1 MPKDYQ
7 YDVFIAHASEDK
19 DTIARPLAKLLQ
31 ALGLKVWFDE
41 FSLQAGDSLSRSID
55 KGLALS
61 RFGVVILSKNFF
73 KKEWTEYELR
83 GLVSREIG
91 RDKTVLPIWH
101 QVTREEVLSFSPP
114 LADKLA
120 LNTSNDSLEAI
131 AIKLLKVIK
140 PHLYKNLQRFLWWRK
155 KIENAQHAVI
165 SINELKVN
173 EKPRHSELPLPLM
186 VRANMVAHILGEVA
200 GFTFEEFVE
209 NLKKDMEP
217 ARELAVWE
225 RIASAFLDIVAKEQ
239 LNLAAQKKEI
249 FHKLLWISFQ
259 PLDESLVRELPADQD
274 PLLRVALLAYLNTG
288 SL

>member
-41 FSLQAGDSLSRSID
+41 FSLQVGDSLSRSID

-173 EKPRHSELPLPLM
+173 EKPRHSELPPPLM
-186 VRANMVAHILGEVA
+186 VRANIVAHILGEVA
-200 GFTFEEFVE
+200 SFTFEEFVG

-259 PLDESLVRELPADQD
+259 PLDESLVRKLLADQD

>member
-1 MPKDYQ
+1 VPKDYQ

-41 FSLQAGDSLSRSID
+41 FSLQVGDSLSRSID

-61 RFGVVILSKNFF
+61 RFGVVILSKSFF
-73 KKEWTEYELR
+73 KKEWPEYELR
-83 GLVSREIG
+83 GLVSKEIG
-91 RDKTVLPIWH
+91 RDKAVLPIWH

-120 LNTSNDSLEAI
+120 LNTSNDSLETI
-131 AIKLLKVIK
+131 AIKLLKVVK
-140 PHLYKNLQRFLWWRK
+140 PHLYKNLQRFLRWRK

-165 SINELKVN
+165 SRNELKVN
-173 EKPRHSELPLPLM
+173 EKPRHSELPPPLM
-186 VRANMVAHILGEVA
+186 VRANIVTHILGKVA
-200 GFTFEEFVE
+200 DFTFEDFVE

-225 RIASAFLDIVAKEQ
+225 RIASAFLDIVAEEQ

-259 PLDESLVRELPADQD
+259 PLDESLVQKLLADQD
-274 PLLRVALLAYLNTG
+274 PLLKVALLAYLNTG